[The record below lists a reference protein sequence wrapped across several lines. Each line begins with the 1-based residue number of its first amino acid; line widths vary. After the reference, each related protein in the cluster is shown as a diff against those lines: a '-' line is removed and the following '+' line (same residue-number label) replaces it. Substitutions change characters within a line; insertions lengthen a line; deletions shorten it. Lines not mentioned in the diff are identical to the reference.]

1 MLDDV
6 HGYLIPPGTRGP
18 AQRTAPPRTVARICM
33 NGHLAEDALPPD
45 VARHVPTNRADPLAV
60 ATTPVRCAVCGAG
73 TIVGCPGCGYAI
85 PGRLAPMPYAVPHF
99 CVVCGE
105 YYPWTF
111 RGEFY
116 ATLEEIL
123 EEAPRFPGDGAARQH
138 AVVML
143 SRQREGLAT
152 FQEIAALSDT
162 FRSLGGSDWDL
173 AAQILRVVLPSET
186 MQRLDLSARFV
197 H

>member
-1 MLDDV
+1 MQA
-6 HGYLIPPGTRGP
+6 HLIPPGTLGP
-18 AQRTAPPRTVARICM
+18 AERTAPPRSVARICM
-33 NGHLAEDALPPD
+33 NGHLAEDALPIS

-60 ATTPVRCAVCGAG
+60 RTTDTRCGVCGAG
-73 TIVGCPGCGYAI
+73 TIVGCPGCGYPI
-85 PGRLAPMPYAVPHF
+85 PGRLPGRPYAVPHF

-123 EEAPRFPGDGAARQH
+123 VEAPRFRGGAAARGQ
-138 AVVML
+138 AL
-143 SRQREGLAT
+143 ALLERLGEGLAGVD
-152 FQEIAALSDT
+152 DT
-162 FRSLGGSDWDL
+162 QRLVDAFRGLGGSDWDL
-173 AAQILRVVLPSET
+173 AAQILRVVLPVEALR
-186 MQRLDLSARFV
+186 RLDLSARFL